1 MRKDPPPT
9 WSAEQK
15 AAGDQMRDAWDEFFR
30 ATPARKTDEPLG
42 GRDIRLLDVRIR
54 HEAELM
60 RYPNVVGIADGVR
73 MRGGKPTGQP
83 AIIVYVERKVPREDL
98 AGHDLLPEEIEGV
111 PVDVVETGRIVP
123 MGKLTS
129 FGRGDRWTDS

>member
-1 MRKDPPPT
+1 MEKDPPPA

-42 GRDIRLLDVRIR
+42 GHDARLLDVRAR
-54 HEAELM
+54 HEADLM
-60 RYPNVVGIADGVR
+60 RYPNVVGVADGVR

-83 AIIVYVERKVPREDL
+83 AIVVYVERKVPRQDL
-98 AGHDLLPEEIEGV
+98 AERDLLPGEIEGI
-111 PVDVVETGRIVP
+111 PVDVVEAGRIVP
-123 MGKLTS
+123 LGE
-129 FGRGDRWTDS
+129 

>member
-1 MRKDPPPT
+1 MDKHPPPT

-15 AAGDQMRDAWDEFFR
+15 AAGNRMRDAWDEFFR
-30 ATPARKTDEPLG
+30 ATPARKTDEPMG
-42 GRDIRLLDVRIR
+42 GRDARLLDVRTR

-83 AIIVYVERKVPREDL
+83 AIIVYVERKVPRDEL
-98 AGHDLLPEEIEGV
+98 AEGDLLPEQIEGI

-123 MGKLTS
+123 LGKLTS
-129 FGRGDRWTDS
+129 FGRG